1 MEDDVENEV
10 GNLDV
15 RLVHQNQPILMAVYK
30 DGKTLA
36 ERVCVCVSLTSGARD
51 VRFALLG
58 TGPATTTASITYKWP
73 KVMYHVESLFESAI
87 RDKTLSPTDAKIVAL
102 KLELE
107 NNRDHI
113 ETAPQGYMELSL
125 PIPVQTAG
133 EAVNYRCAKNNEGDI
148 VLIADLCAF
157 HTSYTVKKKES
168 ACKFQPF

>member
-1 MEDDVENEV
+1 
-10 GNLDV
+10 
-15 RLVHQNQPILMAVYK
+15 
-30 DGKTLA
+30 
-36 ERVCVCVSLTSGARD
+36 
-51 VRFALLG
+51 
-58 TGPATTTASITYKWP
+58 
-73 KVMYHVESLFESAI
+73 MYHVESLFESAI